1 MSRRPLPADA
11 YGRALVKVVERAND
25 NPTHLK
31 ERIAELED
39 TVAVQAETIR
49 KLRAELAAIEDAG
62 HRQADSKPSKPPAI
76 PLTQWYRQNRMS
88 YSKAYRMVVGDKI
101 PGAYQIGRQWFIPTE

>member
-1 MSRRPLPADA
+1 MPRTLPADA
-11 YGRALVKVVERAND
+11 YGRSLAVLVERVND
-25 NPTHLK
+25 DPTTLK
-31 ERIAELED
+31 HRIAELED

-49 KLRAELAAIEDAG
+49 KLRAELAAIEDAA
-62 HRQADSKPSKPPAI
+62 HRQTDTKPAKPPAI

-88 YSKAYRMVVGDKI
+88 YQKAYRMVASDKI